1 MTTAHRTPDWL
12 IKVDGSEHGIPH
24 FHIHCPSGRASVAI
38 ANGAVLAGSVPKRVL
53 NEAWTWAEEHAEE
66 LLAEWHRLTPNL

>member
-1 MTTAHRTPDWL
+1 MTTAHRTPNWL
-12 IKVDGSEHGIPH
+12 IKVYGSEHGIPY

-53 NEAWTWAEEHAEE
+53 NEAWT
-66 LLAEWHRLTPNL
+66 